1 VTKRAFV
8 IASLISIV
16 LVPAFSPA
24 FAQDA
29 TPAPAACA
37 AGSSG
42 IGDPYFPLLGNS
54 GYDVQHYTLDLDL
67 DVAGG
72 AIASG
77 RATIAAVALIDLCA
91 FNLDFR
97 GLEIDSLSV
106 AGRPATWS
114 RRDAELTVVP
124 ARTLAAGAPF
134 TAEIAYH
141 GTPLGQEAPTAGTL
155 LAEVVGGLF
164 GLGAEQKPG
173 AGEGEQYG
181 SGWWRGRE
189 EIFIAGEPAG
199 AESWFPVNGHPADK
213 AAYTLR
219 LTVPKPYAV
228 VANGTLTETV
238 DEGAET
244 TTIWESHDPMASYL
258 ATLHAGHLQVTEST
272 GPSGLP
278 IRTAFAAP
286 VPAGQRVMF
295 DRLPEIIA
303 FFETVLGPYPFATAG
318 GTVVGAP
325 ILFALE
331 TQTMP
336 IFGQSLFLGNEA
348 LPDEQLVQLES
359 LVAHELAH
367 QWFGNAVSLLRWR
380 DIWLNEGFAAYAQ
393 ILWIEHD
400 QGEVARNHSIARL
413 YASHAALDQV
423 RDPAQRAT
431 LNARDVLE
439 GYVTYNQRF
448 MGGFG
453 AGPRLAREYQ
463 DALGVATLAELE
475 DIPAE
480 QGLAQL
486 AAQGV
491 PEWIFP
497 GPGVLTGDPGPD
509 NLFSP
514 TAVYERGALTLH
526 ALRLRVGDETF
537 FTILREWTARFH
549 NGNATTQDFVA
560 LSEEISGEDLEDFF
574 EAWLYQLAL
583 PSLTPPSDAETTP
596 AATPVAS

>member
-1 VTKRAFV
+1 LPVRLVDLVALLLSV
-8 IASLISIV
+8 SLQAV
-16 LVPAFSPA
+16 VQAA
-24 FAQDA
+24 HDA

-42 IGDPYFPLLGNS
+42 LGDPYFPLLGNS

-72 AIASG
+72 AIDSG
-77 RATIAAVALIDLCA
+77 SATIEAVALLDLCA
-91 FNLDFR
+91 FNFDFR
-97 GLEIDSLSV
+97 GLEIEAISV
-106 AGRPATWS
+106 DGQPATFS
-114 RRDAELTVVP
+114 RRDAELTIVP
-124 ARTLAAGAPF
+124 ARPLAAGTPF
-134 TAEIAYH
+134 IAEIAYH
-141 GTPLGQEAPTAGTL
+141 GTPLGQDAPTVGTL
-155 LAEVVGGLF
+155 LAAVVGGLF
-164 GLGAEQKPG
+164 GLGTEQKLG
-173 AGEGEQYG
+173 IDEGEQYG

-213 AAYTLR
+213 ATYTLR
-219 LTVPKPYAV
+219 LTVPKPYTV
-228 VANGTLTETV
+228 VANGRLTETV
-238 DEGAET
+238 DEGAAT
-244 TTIWESHDPMASYL
+244 TTVWESHDPMASYL
-258 ATLHAGHLQVTEST
+258 ATLHAGRLQIDEST
-272 GPSGLP
+272 GPGGLP

-295 DRLPEIIA
+295 DRLPEIIGY
-303 FFETVLGPYPFATAG
+303 FETVLGPYPFESAG
-318 GTVVGAP
+318 GSVVGAP

-331 TQTMP
+331 TQTLP
-336 IFGQSLFLGNEA
+336 IFGQSLFLGNET
-348 LPDEQLVQLES
+348 LPDDQLVELEL

-367 QWFGNAVSLLRWR
+367 QWFGNTVSLLRWQ
-380 DIWLNEGFAAYAQ
+380 DIWLNEGFATYAQ

-400 QGEVARNHSIARL
+400 QGEVARNHHIARL
-413 YASHAALDQV
+413 YASHAALDRF
-423 RDPAQRAT
+423 RDPDQVAT

-439 GYVTYNQRF
+439 GYQAYNQRF

-453 AGPRLAREYQ
+453 AGPRLTQEYQ

-475 DIPAE
+475 TIPAE
-480 QGLAQL
+480 RGLAQL

-497 GPGVLTGDPGPD
+497 GLGVLTGDPGPA

-526 ALRLRVGDETF
+526 ALRLRVGDEAF
-537 FTILREWTARFH
+537 FAILREWTARFH

-574 EAWLYQLAL
+574 EAWLDQLAL
-583 PSLTPPSDAETTP
+583 PSLTPAQDADATP